1 MTAPTPVLGRR
12 QVRVAALAALTA
24 ALPDVTLESP
34 PVTPTAPKQLPYA
47 GLRCGTERKAAE
59 GKRLPKFTT
68 TATLEVIARVSATSK
83 EAAQDALEALAARI
97 EVALFGSVDLVDLVQ
112 KMDVTTTTDISV
124 EGSTYLA
131 GVEMSIDCELYEVF
145 DPVLLNPDNYQSL
158 QGINLHVDTQR
169 PYDANGIYA
178 ASPFPDSVTPAPR
191 TSGPDGR
198 DEIAANVDLP
208 T

>member
-1 MTAPTPVLGRR
+1 MTAPVLARR

-24 ALPDVTLESP
+24 ALTDVTIESP

-47 GLRCGTERKAAE
+47 GVRCGTERKAAE

-68 TATLEVIARVSATSK
+68 TATLEVVARVSAPTK
-83 EAAQDALEALAARI
+83 EAAQDAIEYLGARI
-97 EVALFGSVDLVDLVQ
+97 EVALFGSAALVALVQ
-112 KMDVTTTTDISV
+112 QMNVTTTTEISA
-124 EGSTYLA
+124 EGSTYL
-131 GVEMSIDCELYEVF
+131 GGIEMAVDCELYEVF
-145 DPVLLNPDNYQSL
+145 DPVLLNPDDYPAL
-158 QGINLHVDTQR
+158 QGVNLHVDTAR
-169 PYDANGIYA
+169 PFDANGIYA

-198 DEIAANVDLP
+198 DEIAANIDLP

>member
-1 MTAPTPVLGRR
+1 MTAPTPVLARR
-12 QVRVAALAALTA
+12 QVRVAAMAALG
-24 ALPDVTLESP
+24 ALTDVTLESP
-34 PVTPTAPKQLPYA
+34 PVTATAPKQLPHV
-47 GLRCGTERKAAE
+47 GVRCGTERKAAE

-68 TATLEVIARVSATSK
+68 TATIEVIARVSASTK

-97 EVALFGSVDLVDLVQ
+97 EAALFGSVDLIALVQ
-112 KMDVTTTTDISV
+112 KMDVTTTTEISG

-145 DPVLLNPDNYQSL
+145 DPVLLNPDDYPAL
-158 QGINLHVDTQR
+158 QGVNLHVDTAR
-169 PYDANGIYA
+169 PFDANGIYA

-198 DEIAANVDLP
+198 DEIAANIDLP